1 MKKFRWQIL
10 IVLITALLVG
20 VILFFQQSQVK
31 PVAVSTPSPI
41 SGGTYTEALVGHFLR
56 LNPVLD
62 HFNQV
67 DRDIDRLLFNS
78 LVRFDP
84 NGLPVGDLAESW
96 TLSTDGTVYTFN
108 LRLDAVWHDGVPVT
122 AQDVAF
128 TVGLMQSESKLIP
141 EDLRSFW
148 TQITVNP
155 ISDSSL
161 EFALPIAFSPFLDY
175 LSFQILPSHLLG
187 NLSVEELVDH
197 PFNLAPIGSGP
208 YKFDS
213 LETKDGAILGVN
225 LVANDFY
232 FKGRPFIEEI
242 RFRYYPDE
250 SSALDAYQEG
260 AVDGVGSIA
269 LADMSRVLN
278 QTGLNLYSSRLPRL
292 SVVFL
297 NLHNANAAILQ
308 DADFRKA
315 LMAGVNRQGI
325 IDDVYQGQAVLAQGP
340 IMPGNWA
347 FYEAQAAYRY
357 DTDGARQ
364 ILAGMGLSLDASGQ
378 LFSEGS
384 PVELTLAVQ
393 DDAQH
398 LAIAQILQK
407 NWQNLG
413 IKVELQPK
421 PYEQLVSDL
430 EARSYEMALID
441 VDLSETPDPDPYQFW
456 AESQIEGGQN
466 YAQWQNT
473 TASTYL
479 EQARQTSSIELRKK
493 LYRNFQVL
501 FDEELPSLPLF
512 YSVYNYAVKD
522 SIKELR
528 FGPIYNPAD
537 RFNNVH
543 LWYILTGVE

>member
-10 IVLITALLVG
+10 IVLITALFVG

-31 PVAVSTPSPI
+31 PETVSTPSPI

-56 LNPVLD
+56 LNPMLD

-84 NGLPVGDLAESW
+84 NGFPVGDLAESW

-108 LRLDAVWHDGVPVT
+108 LRLNAVWHDGVPVT
-122 AQDVAF
+122 SQDVAF
-128 TVGLMQSESKLIP
+128 TVGLMQSESKFIP

-148 TQITVNP
+148 SQITVNS

-187 NLSVEELVDH
+187 NLSVDELVDH

-225 LVANDFY
+225 LVANGYY
-232 FKGRPFIEEI
+232 FKGRPFIDEI
-242 RFRYYPDE
+242 RFHYYPDE

-297 NLHNANAAILQ
+297 NLRNANAAILQ

-325 IDDVYQGQAVLAQGP
+325 IDDLYQGQAVLAQGP

-347 FYEAQAAYRY
+347 FYEDQAAYRY

-364 ILAGMGLSLDASGQ
+364 ILAGIGLSLDATGQ
-378 LFSEGS
+378 LFSDGA

-421 PYEQLVSDL
+421 PYDQLVGDL

-441 VDLSETPDPDPYQFW
+441 IDLSETPDPDPYQFW

-522 SIKELR
+522 SIKDIR

>member
-10 IVLITALLVG
+10 IVLITALVVG
-20 VILFFQQSQVK
+20 LILFFQQSQVK
-31 PVAVSTPSPI
+31 PETASTPSPI
-41 SGGTYTEALVGHFLR
+41 RGGIYTEALVGHLLR
-56 LNPVLD
+56 LNPILD
-62 HFNQV
+62 HFNQA
-67 DRDIDRLLFNS
+67 DRDIDRLLFSS
-78 LVRFDP
+78 LVRFES

-96 TLSTDGTVYTFN
+96 KISTDGTVFTFN

-128 TVGLMQSESKLIP
+128 TVSLMQSGSDLIP

-148 TQITVNP
+148 SQISVNP

-187 NLSVEELVDH
+187 NLSMEELVDH

-213 LETKDGAILGVN
+213 LETEDGAILGVN
-225 LVANDFY
+225 LVSNGYY
-232 FKGRPFIEEI
+232 FEGRPFIDEI

-260 AVDGVGSIA
+260 AVDGVGSVA
-269 LADMSRVLN
+269 LVDLKRVLN

-297 NLHNANAAILQ
+297 NLRSASASILQ
-308 DADFRKA
+308 DIDFRKA
-315 LMAGVNRQGI
+315 LMAGVNRQRI
-325 IDDVYQGQAVLAQGP
+325 INDVYQGQAVLAQGP

-347 FYEAQAAYRY
+347 FFEAQEAYRY
-357 DTDGARQ
+357 DTDRARQ
-364 ILAGMGLSLDASGQ
+364 ILAGMGLSLDANGQ
-378 LFSEGS
+378 LSLDGA
-384 PVELTLAVQ
+384 PIELTLAIQ
-393 DDAQH
+393 EDSQH
-398 LAIAQILQK
+398 LAIGQMLQK

-413 IKVELQPK
+413 VKVELEAK

-430 EARSYEMALID
+430 EARSYEMVLID

-456 AESQIEGGQN
+456 AESQIESGQN

-479 EQARQTSSIELRKK
+479 EQARQTSNIELRKK

-522 SIKELR
+522 SIKDIR

-543 LWYILTGVE
+543 LWYILIGVE